1 MQLANLTAEYE
12 HDLISARIDREQR
25 TQNQL
30 LREQQDQA
38 YLESLK
44 QDREKAKKKQEQEDE
59 KKRLE
64 QLERQREEEEKARE
78 NAILNRKS
86 ELRKL
91 LAERVQPDVSNPLAI
106 KLIVKLPTGNRFER
120 VFLKSDPLSELY
132 KFVFSNEE
140 CPLNFEIVT
149 NFPRKVI
156 ECNEETSLSIEEF
169 GITQS
174 MLLFV
179 NDLDA

>member
-1 MQLANLTAEYE
+1 M
-12 HDLISARIDREQR
+12 
-25 TQNQL
+25 
-30 LREQQDQA
+30 
-38 YLESLK
+38 
-44 QDREKAKKKQEQEDE
+44 EK
-59 KKRLE
+59 
-64 QLERQREEEEKARE
+64 
-78 NAILNRKS
+78 KS

-91 LAERVQPDVSNPLAI
+91 LSETPQPEASSPTAV
-106 KLIVKLPTGNRFER
+106 KLLVKLPTGNRFER
-120 VFLKSDPLSELY
+120 TFLKTDPLSELY

-156 ECNEETSLSIEEF
+156 ECDENTTQSIQDF